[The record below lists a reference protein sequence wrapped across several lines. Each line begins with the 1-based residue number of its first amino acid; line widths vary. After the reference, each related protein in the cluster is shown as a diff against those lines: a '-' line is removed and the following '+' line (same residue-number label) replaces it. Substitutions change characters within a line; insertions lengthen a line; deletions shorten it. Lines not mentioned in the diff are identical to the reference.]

1 MPSVARNLSDTPT
14 QMTETP
20 SVAFVAPVRPV
31 LMLVGGGRR
40 GLWELT
46 GRDLVIGRDREC
58 AVAIPADQAAS
69 RRHARLRPTR
79 RDPAEIE
86 IEDLG
91 SLNGTL
97 VNEVPIDRPVV
108 LREHDS
114 VRIGGTVFKYMLRD
128 QDELEAERELMA
140 LATQDA
146 LTGLL
151 NRGAFDH
158 QLRLEFERSR
168 RYERPLT
175 LLMIDVDWFKS
186 VNDRYGH
193 VTGDRVLS
201 EVGRVVRNA
210 LRGCDQAGR
219 FGGEELVVLLPET
232 DAQGGWLV
240 AERIRQGVMD
250 LVVHVPEVALRVTV
264 SVGLAERHAG
274 HGELTELVAAADR
287 ALYRAKNAGRNR
299 SCVSPD

>member
-1 MPSVARNLSDTPT
+1 
-14 QMTETP
+14 MTEAPLVSFT
-20 SVAFVAPVRPV
+20 APVRPV

-46 GRDLVIGRDREC
+46 GRELVIGRDRDC

-79 RDPAEIE
+79 RDSAEIE

-97 VNEVPIDRPVV
+97 VNDVPIDGPLI
-108 LREHDS
+108 LREHDAI
-114 VRIGGTVFKYMLRD
+114 RIGGTVFKFMLRD

-158 QLRLEFERSR
+158 QLQLEFERAR
-168 RYERPLT
+168 RYQRPLS
-175 LLMIDVDWFKS
+175 LVMIDIDWFKS

-201 EVGRVVRNA
+201 AVGQVVRA
-210 LRGCDQAGR
+210 SLRGCDHAGR
-219 FGGEELVVLLPET
+219 FGGEELVILLPET
-232 DAQGGWLV
+232 GADGAWLV
-240 AERIRQGVMD
+240 ADRIRQSVME
-250 LVVHVPEVALRVTV
+250 LVVHVPDVALSVTV
-264 SVGLAERHAG
+264 SAGVAERQAEHT
-274 HGELTELVAAADR
+274 ELTELVASADR
-287 ALYRAKNAGRNR
+287 ALYRAKHAGRNR
-299 SCVSPD
+299 VTVSPD